1 MQVNVSIS
9 AENLVPPPSTQPR
22 PEPWGKGR
30 VTLVRILMGK
40 VETEVIDIL
49 SIKQEKDNHLSH
61 CFSDFSP
68 NLVCGKQQTNS
79 VPE

>member
-1 MQVNVSIS
+1 MGQGKSGLSKDS
-9 AENLVPPPSTQPR
+9 AGESGN
-22 PEPWGKGR
+22 K
-30 VTLVRILMGK
+30 K
-40 VETEVIDIL
+40 
-49 SIKQEKDNHLSH
+49 IKQEKDNHLSH